1 MCKAGIDYRAKS
13 CIDITLIPLVGKLT
27 CHTAKF
33 VGESKGILIEGNR
46 YYLMHF

>member
-13 CIDITLIPLVGKLT
+13 CIDIIPLAGKLT

-33 VGESKGILIEGNR
+33 GGESKGILIEGDR